1 MPFYVKIKN
10 LIRARSNMEK
20 TYDPKVIEK
29 KWSDYWEQ
37 HHLNTLVGQD
47 AAPPYCIMLPP
58 PNITGT
64 LHMGHGFQQTLMDT
78 LIRYQR
84 MQGKRTLWQGGTDH
98 AGIATQMVVEQQLAQ
113 EGMTRHDLGRQAFI
127 KRVWQWRERSGN
139 RIIGQ
144 MRRLGLSIDWSRERF
159 SMDEGLSR
167 ATTEAFVRLYQEG
180 LIYLEKRLVNWDP
193 VLRTA
198 ISDLEVITEE
208 IDGELWYIRY
218 PLVNDSGTLTI
229 ATTRPET
236 LLGDVAIAVHP
247 EDERYQNYIDKQ
259 AHLPLTDL
267 TIPIIGDSM
276 VDREF
281 GTGCV
286 KITPAHDF
294 RDYEIGQRHQLPLIN
309 ILTQEAFL
317 NENVPKAYQGL
328 ERFEARKK
336 VVADLERKNLL
347 AKKKPHRI
355 SILRGERS
363 GAIIEP
369 FLTDQWFIKMES
381 LAKPA
386 IEEVIQGKL
395 RFIPTSW
402 EKTYLQWL
410 SQIQDWCISRQ
421 LWWGHRL
428 PVWYDEAK
436 NVYVGHSEEE
446 VRKKHHLTLH
456 VKLKQE
462 TDVLDTWFSAS
473 IWPFA
478 TLGWP
483 EKTKIYETFYPTPAL
498 ITGFDIIF
506 FWVARMVMLG
516 LKLTHKA
523 PFREV
528 YIHGLIRDSQGKKMS
543 KSKGNVIDPIDLIDG
558 ISLNA
563 LIEKRTRALL
573 HPKMAT
579 VIEKMTRKE
588 FPNGMPN
595 FGTDALRFTFCAL
608 ASTGRDINFD
618 IGRIEGYRNFCNKIW
633 NAARFVLMNTEGKDL
648 NHDKPLAF
656 DIADHWIR
664 TRLQKTIKKVEKFLA
679 QYRFDLL
686 AQILYEFTWHEYCD
700 WYLEFA
706 KCKLYNENTSPAQLR
721 GTRVT
726 LLQVLEI
733 LLRLLHPIIPFITE
747 EIWHTIAPL
756 LGLNANNSIMSES
769 YPKFDKAKIDLEAEN
784 EVEWLKQL
792 VVAIRTL
799 LAETGISPT
808 QQVPVILNKGDE
820 KDKKRLVETE
830 CYIKILANVN
840 YLQWAK
846 SDESLSAT
854 ASGVIDHLEVHIP
867 IAGLIEKQIEL
878 ARLMKEIIKLR
889 REEEKS
895 LQKLKNPN
903 YVEKAPKKIVEKERL
918 FLETTK
924 NILKKLQTQYR
935 KIEDL

>member
-1 MPFYVKIKN
+1 
-10 LIRARSNMEK
+10 MEK
-20 TYDPKVIEK
+20 TYNPKVIEK
-29 KWSDYWEQ
+29 KWADYWEQ
-37 HHLNTLVGQD
+37 HHLNKPVVCQNAT
-47 AAPPYCIMLPP
+47 PYCIILPP
-58 PNITGT
+58 PNVTGT
-64 LHMGHGFQQTLMDT
+64 LHMGHGFQQTLMDI

-98 AGIATQMVVEQQLAQ
+98 AGIATQMIVEQQLAQ
-113 EGMTRHDLGRQAFI
+113 EGITRHDLGRQAFI
-127 KRVWQWRERSGN
+127 KRVWQWREHSGN
-139 RIIGQ
+139 RITRQ

-159 SMDEGLSR
+159 SMDEGFSW
-167 ATTEAFVRLYQEG
+167 ATTEAFIRLYQEG

-193 VLRTA
+193 VLHTA

-208 IDGELWYIRY
+208 TDGELWYIRY
-218 PLVNDSGTLTI
+218 PLVGDSRTLTV

-236 LLGDVAIAVHP
+236 LLGDAAIAVHP
-247 EDERYQNYIDKQ
+247 QDERYQNYIDKQ
-259 AHLPLTDL
+259 VHLPLTDL
-267 TIPIIGDSM
+267 TIPIIADSM

-294 RDYEIGQRHQLPLIN
+294 NDYEIGQRHQLPLIN
-309 ILTQEAFL
+309 ILTQEAYL
-317 NENVPKAYQGL
+317 NENVPRVYQGL

-336 VVADLERKNLL
+336 IVVDLERKNLL
-347 AKKKPHRI
+347 EKKKPHRI
-355 SILRGERS
+355 SIPRGERS

-369 FLTDQWFIKMES
+369 LLTDQWFIKMES
-381 LAKPA
+381 LARPA
-386 IEEVIQGKL
+386 IEAVIQGELK
-395 RFIPTSW
+395 FIPTNW

-436 NVYVGHSEEE
+436 NIYVGHSEKEI
-446 VRKKHHLTLH
+446 RKKHHLTLD
-456 VKLKQE
+456 VKLQQE

-473 IWPFA
+473 LWPFA

-483 EKTKIYETFYPTPAL
+483 EKTETYKTFYPAPAL
-498 ITGFDIIF
+498 VTGFDIIF

-563 LIEKRTRALL
+563 LVEKRTRALL
-573 HPKMAT
+573 HPKMAKA
-579 VIEKMTRKE
+579 IEKMTCKE
-588 FPNGMPN
+588 FPNGVPN

-648 NHDKPLAF
+648 NHEKPLVF
-656 DIADHWIR
+656 DITDHWIR

-706 KCKLYNENTSPAQLR
+706 KCRLYNKATNPSQLR

-726 LLQVLEI
+726 LLQILEI

-747 EIWHTIAPL
+747 EIWHTVAPL
-756 LGLNANNSIMSES
+756 LGLNGNSIMAES
-769 YPKFDKAKIDLEAEN
+769 YPKFDKAKIDFESEN

-792 VVAIRTL
+792 IITIRTL
-799 LAETGISPT
+799 LAEMGISPA

-820 KDKKRLVETE
+820 KDKKRLIETE
-830 CYIKILANVN
+830 SYIKVLAKVN
-840 YLQWAK
+840 HLQWAK
-846 SDESLSAT
+846 SDESLSVTAT
-854 ASGVIDHLEVHIP
+854 DMINHLEIHIP
-867 IAGLIEKQIEL
+867 ISGLIKKQAEL
-878 ARLMKEIIKLR
+878 ARLMKEIIKLQK
-889 REEEKS
+889 EEEKL
-895 LQKLKNPN
+895 LQKLNNHN
-903 YVEKAPKKIVEKERL
+903 YVIKAPKKIVEKERL
-918 FLETTK
+918 FLETTEST
-924 NILKKLQTQYR
+924 LKKLQTQYR
-935 KIEDL
+935 KVENL